1 MIGHAGHTGGTTVA
15 DYLAAWVRE
24 QGIQHVFT
32 LPGGMIAPILDA
44 FHRRGDVELV
54 TMHHEQG
61 VAFAA
66 DGAGRFTGAPAVA
79 LATAG
84 PGATNMLTTIGSAYL
99 DSVPV
104 LFLTGQ
110 VQSYLLKG
118 QRPVRQYGFQ
128 ECDVVA
134 MAEPVTKGAWR
145 AASGREVP
153 ELLDRALRTA
163 VSGRPGPVLVEL
175 PADLQTAVVPADAVP
190 RRITVAPPDLED
202 RGAVEELL
210 AAVAAARQ
218 PIALLGGG
226 VRLAGAADRCRELL
240 RMLGLPAAA
249 SVTALDVL
257 PADDPLRLGM
267 IGMYGNR
274 WVNTAMAE
282 ADLVLALG
290 TKLDFG
296 TVGADAAAW
305 AKGRTVYQVDCDP
318 GEVRRVRGVR
328 GIVADLG
335 RFLDTALS
343 LAEKHEVPDREQW
356 TKHLAATAAEWP
368 DTEELA
374 GCPGINPNVLVRQL
388 SAASRS
394 AAAFVIDAGQHL
406 WWACQSFQPAP
417 DQRFL
422 TALGMGPCGWALPA
436 AVGAAFASRGPV
448 VLFAGD
454 GSFQF
459 NIQELQTVVRNRLPL
474 KIVIVDNAGHGSV
487 RQLQESVFDGRYPT
501 TVWGYDA
508 PDFARVAEAYGITS
522 RTVSDP
528 DAVAD
533 ALRWLWRDPD
543 SPALLHVHVARE
555 LNVYPNVPFGAP
567 ITVMEKQPS
576 TPEEER

>member
-1 MIGHAGHTGGTTVA
+1 MIGHAGHTGGTTVS
-15 DYLAAWVRE
+15 DYLAAWVSA
-24 QGIQHVFT
+24 QGIHHVFT

-44 FHRRGDVELV
+44 FHRRDDIELV

-66 DGAGRFTGAPAVA
+66 DGVGRFTGAPAVA

-99 DSVPV
+99 DSIPV

-163 VSGRPGPVLVEL
+163 VGGRPGPVLVEL
-175 PADLQTAVVPADAVP
+175 PADVQTAIVPAEAVP
-190 RRITVAPPDLED
+190 RRITVDPPDVPD
-202 RGAVEELL
+202 QAVVDELL
-210 AAVAAARQ
+210 AALAAARQ
-218 PIALLGGG
+218 PVALLGGG
-226 VRLAGAADRCRELL
+226 VHLAGAAERVRELL
-240 RMLGLPAAA
+240 RMLRVPAAA

-257 PADDPLRLGM
+257 PGGDPLRLGM

-274 WVNTAMAE
+274 WVNTAVAE
-282 ADLVLALG
+282 ADVVLALG

-335 RFLDTALS
+335 PFLDVALS
-343 LAEKHEVPDREQW
+343 LAEKHEGPDREQW
-356 TKHLAATAAEWP
+356 TMRLAATAAQWP

-374 GCPGINPNVLVRQL
+374 GCSGINPNVLVQQL
-388 SAASRS
+388 AAASPN
-394 AAAFVIDAGQHL
+394 AAAFVVDAGQHL
-406 WWACQSFQPAP
+406 WWACQSVQPAP
-417 DQRFL
+417 GQRFL
-422 TALGMGPCGWALPA
+422 PALGMGPCGWALPA
-436 AVGAAFASRGPV
+436 AVGVAVAARSPV

-474 KIVIVDNAGHGSV
+474 KMVVVDNAGHGSV
-487 RQLQESVFDGRYPT
+487 RQLQESLFDGRYPT

-508 PDFARVAEAYGITS
+508 PDFARVAEAYGIAS
-522 RTVSDP
+522 RTISDP
-528 DAVAD
+528 DAVPE
-533 ALRWLWRDPD
+533 ALRWLWHDPD
-543 SPALLHVHVARE
+543 SPALLHVRIAQE
-555 LNVYPNVPFGAP
+555 LNVYPNVPFGAA

-576 TPEEER
+576 ISEEER